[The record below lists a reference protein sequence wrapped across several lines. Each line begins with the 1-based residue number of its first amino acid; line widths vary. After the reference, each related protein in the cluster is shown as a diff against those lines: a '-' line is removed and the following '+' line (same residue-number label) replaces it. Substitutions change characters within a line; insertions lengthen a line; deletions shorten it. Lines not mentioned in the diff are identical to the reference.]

1 MRLVKGSLAVLMVVA
16 SLLVSV
22 GTTAQP
28 LEDGDYEPLTKQRPI
43 YPPAM
48 PLNGIEGF
56 CIISYTVTASGTIE
70 HPFPVECDPMGLF
83 EGASVDATLA
93 FTYRPRVVDGQ
104 AQAVKGVMNKFT
116 FELSSGGY
124 RREFDEP
131 VSFTNIEPS
140 ALKKLDKYRVDNDW
154 ARLKRYAERRIKNN
168 RRFMVFAGYGDIGLG
183 NTEAGYQYLQDFL
196 LEEPPPFEAVTLNAL
211 RILAPY
217 LYRNENF
224 ETLIALDENVRIWAY
239 RLQDEVATNRVAL
252 LVADSYRRSGR
263 AADAE
268 LRFQQIV
275 ERASKDNEAL
285 EPFVNAARSALQ

>member
-1 MRLVKGSLAVLMVVA
+1 MRLAKGSLATLMVMA

-70 HPFPVECDPMGLF
+70 HPFPVECDPIGLF

-93 FTYRPRVVDGQ
+93 FTYRPRVVGGE

-116 FELSSGGY
+116 FALSSGGY
-124 RREFDEP
+124 RRDFDEP
-131 VSFTNIEPS
+131 VSFTNIEPR
-140 ALKKLDKYRVDNDW
+140 ALKKLDKYRADNDW

-168 RRFMVFAGYGDIGLG
+168 RRFMVFAGYGEIGLG
-183 NTEAGYQYLQDFL
+183 NAEAGFQFLQDFL
-196 LEEPPPFEAVTLNAL
+196 LEETPPFEAVTLNAMEL
-211 RILAPY
+211 LIPQ
-217 LYRNENF
+217 LYHNENF
-224 ETLIALDENVRIWAY
+224 ETLIELDERVSIWAY
-239 RLQDEVATNRVAL
+239 RLLDETSTNRLAL
-252 LVADSYRRSGR
+252 IVADAYRRSGR
-263 AADAE
+263 VADAE